1 MNSSKDS
8 ALSRLLLKSIF
19 LPLFIV
25 ITTIFTPLK
34 AQELIVIKSQYLK
47 CNDSIRV
54 YIPADYT
61 YDNGINTPSL
71 FLLHGWSG
79 DFKNW
84 GDKTDI
90 QSFCDKYGFIII
102 TPDGFYNSWYLNNI
116 DSNKMQWR
124 TFFDKELYPQIMEK
138 YNLNPSKAFITGLSM
153 GGHGAIN
160 IFLDDTTRFR
170 SAGSMSGVLNLH
182 DTRLKESQIN
192 EILGPYSTDNQ
203 LYNINSATVRLNSF
217 KGMKR
222 SMIISCG
229 SQDGLAKSSRDFSQK
244 CDELGIPN
252 ILIMSPGVHSWPYWI
267 YALDLHLFLFS
278 KMLLSGG

>member
-1 MNSSKDS
+1 MDSFIRSGLSK
-8 ALSRLLLKSIF
+8 LLLKSIF
-19 LPLFIV
+19 LPLLLV
-25 ITTIFTPLK
+25 AITLYTPLR
-34 AQELIVIKSQYLK
+34 AQELIIIKSQHLK
-47 CNDSIRV
+47 CDDSIRV
-54 YIPADYT
+54 YLPANYT
-61 YDNGINTPSL
+61 KEKGKNIPSL

-90 QSFCDKYGFIII
+90 QSFSDKYGFVII
-102 TPDGFYNSWYLNNI
+102 TPDGFYNSWYLNNV
-116 DSNKMQWR
+116 DNNKMQWR

-138 YNLNPSKAFITGLSM
+138 YNLSPSKAFITGLSM

-160 IFLDDTTRFR
+160 IFLDDTTRFH

-192 EILGPYSTDNQ
+192 EVLGPYSQENH
-203 LYNINSATVRLNSF
+203 LYDTHSATMRLSSF

-229 SQDGLAKSSRDFSQK
+229 ALDAIAKSSRDFSLK